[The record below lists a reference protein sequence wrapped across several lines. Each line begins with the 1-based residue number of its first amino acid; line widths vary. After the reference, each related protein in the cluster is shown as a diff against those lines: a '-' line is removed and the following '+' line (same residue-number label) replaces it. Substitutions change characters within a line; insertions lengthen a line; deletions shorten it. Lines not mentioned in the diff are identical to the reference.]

1 MKKLVLIAAIF
12 VLVCGGSFMTMA
24 NGSENSCA
32 NSVVANDTIVKDTVC
47 QETVVVEE
55 AVQEAE

>member
-1 MKKLVLIAAIF
+1 MKKLVLVAAMF

-24 NGSENSCA
+24 NGSGNSCA
-32 NSVVANDTIVKDTVC
+32 SSAVANDTIVKDTVC

-55 AVQEAE
+55 VAQEAE